1 MRDDL
6 IPIFLSLP
14 LAVAGLTYLP
24 ARLQTGIGKTMKK
37 FGNWIYRKSGRIFAR
52 SLDYIEIIGNRLPHP
67 ATLFALLAIF
77 VVIMSW
83 LGHILGAQAE
93 HPVDG
98 TVIVARNLLS
108 GDGIRWIYTNLIN
121 NFLKFPPLGYVLVVM
136 VGIGVAEG
144 SGLFTTLIRSLVLSA
159 PPKLVTAAIVMA
171 GIISH
176 LASEAGYVI
185 LIPLGAMIFHALGRH
200 PMAGL
205 AAAFCGVSGGFGAN
219 FFIGSIDPVLA
230 GISQSAAQMIDPEI
244 VVNPAVNYYFM
255 AVSGFLVVF
264 IGTWVTEK
272 IVEPRLGRYE
282 GSAEKLPI
290 VQLSP
295 AEKKGLRWAG
305 IALLGTVALLALTV
319 VPEKGIFRDPVTG
332 SVLHSPFFNGIIIG
346 ILLMFFIPGLA
357 YGIVVGSI
365 KNDKHVAKYI
375 GQSMSGMGGYIVL
388 VFFAAQFVYF
398 FNYSNLGIIF
408 AIKGAHGLQAI
419 GLTGVTLIVA
429 FVLLSAFINLFMG
442 SASAKWAIMAP
453 VFIPM
458 LMLIDPPYHPALTQ
472 AAFRIGDSVTNLIT
486 PMMSYFALIVT
497 FAQKY
502 DEKYGIGTIISTMI
516 PYTVM
521 LTIGWILLLVLWM
534 VLGIPLGPDGPLYIP
549 V

>member
-1 MRDDL
+1 MENKNDIYMIKL
-6 IPIFLSLP
+6 FLKKLRV
-14 LAVAGLTYLP
+14 LA
-24 ARLQTGIGKTMKK
+24 
-37 FGNWIYRKSGRIFAR
+37 GRIFAR
-52 SLDYIEIIGNRLPHP
+52 SLDYVEIIGNRLPHP
-67 ATLFALLAIF
+67 ATLFALLAVI
-77 VVIMSW
+77 VVLISW
-83 LGHILGAQAE
+83 LGHALGAEAP

-98 TVIVARNLLS
+98 TMIEAKNLLS
-108 GDGIRWIYTNLIN
+108 GDGVRWMYTNLIN

-136 VGIGVAEG
+136 IGIGVAEG
-144 SGLFTTLIRSLVLSA
+144 SGLFTTMIRSLVLSA
-159 PPKLVTAAIVMA
+159 PPRLVTGAIVLA
-171 GIISH
+171 GILSH

-219 FFIGSIDPVLA
+219 FFIGSIDPILA
-230 GISQSAAQMIDPEI
+230 GISQSAAQMIIPDI

-255 AVSGFLVVF
+255 FVSSFLVVI
-264 IGTWVTEK
+264 IGTWVTER
-272 IVEPRLGRYE
+272 IVEPRMGKYL

-290 VQLSP
+290 VQLTTD
-295 AEKKGLRWAG
+295 EKKGLRWAG
-305 IALLGTVALLALTV
+305 VALLFTLALLALTIIPV
-319 VPEKGIFRDPVTG
+319 NGIFRDPATG
-332 SVLHSPFFNGIIIG
+332 SVLHSPFFNGIIIA
-346 ILLMFFIPGLA
+346 ILLMFFIPGLV
-357 YGIVVGSI
+357 YGIIVKTIRS
-365 KNDKHVAKYI
+365 DKDVARYI

-408 AIKGAHGLQAI
+408 AIKGAQTLQSI
-419 GLTGVTLIVA
+419 GLTGINLIVA
-429 FVLLSAFINLFMG
+429 FVLLSAFINMFMG

-458 LMLIDPPYHPALTQ
+458 LMLIDPPYHPGLTQ

-502 DEKYGIGTIISTMI
+502 DEKYGIGTIISAML
-516 PYTVM
+516 PYTVV
-521 LTIGWILLLVLWM
+521 LTVGWVLLLVVWM
-534 VLGIPLGPDGPLYIP
+534 LIGLPLGPDGPLYIP
-549 V
+549 VQ

>member
-1 MRDDL
+1 MKTLLMR
-6 IPIFLSLP
+6 I
-14 LAVAGLTYLP
+14 
-24 ARLQTGIGKTMKK
+24 R
-37 FGNWIYRKSGRIFAR
+37 RKSGKIFAR
-52 SLDYIEIIGNRLPHP
+52 SLDWVEIIGNRLPHP
-67 ATLFALLAIF
+67 ATLFALLAVI
-77 VVIMSW
+77 VVIISW
-83 LGHILGAQAE
+83 IGHAVGTHAQ

-98 TVIVARNLLS
+98 TIIEARNLLN
-108 GDGIRWIYTNLIN
+108 GDGIRWMYTNLIN
-121 NFLKFPPLGYVLVVM
+121 NFLKFPPLGYVLVM
-136 VGIGVAEG
+136 MIGIGVAEG

-159 PPKLVTAAIVMA
+159 PPRLVTGAIVLA
-171 GIISH
+171 GVLSH

-230 GISQSAAQMIDPEI
+230 GISQSAAQMIMPEM

-255 AVSGFLVVF
+255 FVSGLIVVF
-264 IGTWVTEK
+264 IGTWVTER
-272 IVEPRLGRYE
+272 IVEPRLGKYM
-282 GSAEKLPI
+282 GNAEKLPI
-290 VQLSP
+290 VQLTTT
-295 AEKKGLRWAG
+295 EKKGLRWSG
-305 IALLGTVALLALTV
+305 IALLITLAALAITVI
-319 VPEKGIFRDPVTG
+319 PENGIFRDPETG

-346 ILLMFFIPGLA
+346 ILLMFFIPGLV
-357 YGIVVGSI
+357 YGSIVGTI
-365 KNDKHVAKYI
+365 KNDKQVAKYI

-408 AIKGAHGLQAI
+408 AIKGAHGLQSI
-419 GLTGVTLIVA
+419 GLTGIPLIVA
-429 FVLLSAFINLFMG
+429 FVLLSAFINMFMG

-502 DEKYGIGTIISTMI
+502 DEKYGVGTIISTMI
-516 PYTVM
+516 PYTVL
-521 LTIGWILLLVLWM
+521 LTLGWVLLLVIWM
-534 VLGIPLGPDGPLYIP
+534 ILGIPLGPDGPLYIP
-549 V
+549 A

>member
-1 MRDDL
+1 
-6 IPIFLSLP
+6 
-14 LAVAGLTYLP
+14 
-24 ARLQTGIGKTMKK
+24 MKR
-37 FGNWIYRKSGRIFAR
+37 FFSWIRTKSGKIFAR
-52 SLDYIEIIGNRLPHP
+52 SLDYVEIIGNKLPHP
-67 ATLFALLAIF
+67 ATLFALLALF
-77 VVIMSW
+77 VVVMSW
-83 LGHILGAQAE
+83 IGHALGAQAE

-98 TVIVARNLLS
+98 TIIVAKNLLS
-108 GDGIRWIYTNLIN
+108 GDGIRWMYTNLIN

-144 SGLFTTLIRSLVLSA
+144 SGLFTTMIRSLVLSA
-159 PPKLVTAAIVMA
+159 PPRLVTGAIVMA
-171 GIISH
+171 GILSH

-219 FFIGSIDPVLA
+219 FFIGSIDPILA

-255 AVSGFLVVF
+255 FVSGFVVVLA
-264 IGTWVTEK
+264 GTWVTER
-272 IVEPRLGRYE
+272 IVEPRLGKYG
-282 GSAEKLPI
+282 GSAERLPI
-290 VQLSP
+290 VQLT
-295 AEKKGLRWAG
+295 AEEKKGLRWAG
-305 IALLGTVALLALTV
+305 VALLVTVAALAFTV
-319 VPEKGIFRDPVTG
+319 IPQNGIFRDPDTG

-346 ILLMFFIPGLA
+346 ILLMFFIPGLV
-357 YGIVVGSI
+357 YGIIVGTI

-375 GQSMSGMGGYIVL
+375 GQSMNGIRGYIVL

-419 GLTGVTLIVA
+419 GLTGITLIVA
-429 FVLLSAFINLFMG
+429 FVLLSAFINMFMG

-458 LMLIDPPYHPALTQ
+458 LMLIDPPYHPGLTQ

-502 DEKYGIGTIISTMI
+502 DEKYGIGTIISTML
-516 PYTVM
+516 PYTVV
-521 LTIGWILLLVLWM
+521 LTVGWILLLVIWM
-534 VLGIPLGPDGPLYIP
+534 ILGIPLGPDGPLYM
-549 V
+549 

>member
-1 MRDDL
+1 MKD
-6 IPIFLSLP
+6 FLKAIKRFSSR
-14 LAVAGLTYLP
+14 A
-24 ARLQTGIGKTMKK
+24 
-37 FGNWIYRKSGRIFAR
+37 FAK
-52 SLDYIEIIGNRLPHP
+52 SLDWIEIVGNKLPHP
-67 ATLFALLAIF
+67 ATLFFLLA
-77 VVIMSW
+77 VAVMVLSW
-83 LGHILGAQAE
+83 VSALFSVNAQ

-98 TVIVARNLLS
+98 TLITVNNLIS
-108 GDGIRWIYTNLIN
+108 GDGFRWIYTNIIV

-144 SGLFTTLIRSLVLSA
+144 SGLFTVMIRSLVLSS
-159 PPKLVTAAIVMA
+159 PPKLVTGAIVTA
-171 GIISH
+171 GLISH
-176 LASEAGYVI
+176 LASEAGYVV

-219 FFIGSIDPVLA
+219 FFIGSIDPILA
-230 GISQSAAQMIDPEI
+230 GISETAARMIIPEM

-255 AVSGFLVVF
+255 FFSSFLVII

-272 IVEPRLGRYE
+272 IVEPRLGKYT
-282 GSAEKLPI
+282 GTAEKLPI
-290 VQLSP
+290 EQLTP
-295 AEKKGLRWAG
+295 IEKKGLRWAG
-305 IALLGTVALLALTV
+305 YGLLITLALLAISV
-319 VPEKGIFRDPVTG
+319 VPEWGIFRDPVTG
-332 SVLHSPFFNGIIIG
+332 SVLHSPFFQGIIIG
-346 ILLMFFIPGLA
+346 ILLMFFIPGLI
-357 YGIVVGSI
+357 YGIVVGTI
-365 KNDKHVAKYI
+365 KNDKHVAKHI
-375 GQSMSGMGGYIVL
+375 TQSMASMGGYIVL

-398 FNYSNLGIIF
+398 FNYSNLGIIV
-408 AIKGAHGLQAI
+408 AIKGAQGLQSI

-429 FVLLSAFINLFMG
+429 FVMLSAFINMFMG

-458 LMLIDPPYHPALTQ
+458 LMLIDPPYHPGLTQ

-521 LTIGWILLLVLWM
+521 LTLFWIGLLVIWM
-534 VLGIPLGPDGPLYIP
+534 LFGIPLGPDGPIFMN
-549 V
+549 